1 MIKVNFL
8 NEDACKKNLALDYND
23 VIQISD
29 YLQRKLSKLSTE
41 H

>member
-1 MIKVNFL
+1 MKTHV
-8 NEDACKKNLALDYND
+8 NLALDYND
-23 VIQISD
+23 VLKISD